1 MQTIKIITTLIII
14 SIMTTSCLGD
24 RKAVNVSEINDTS
37 SFVNEDF
44 KGNLINFSK
53 DGSACQNISTADMAS
68 MYNVSEDKV
77 EMLDVSKSDRRVPNS
92 NPTCQFYLKLGA
104 TDFEWPIG
112 SMSLIPDIEK
122 DSYSAELSMYG
133 ENWEEVW
140 ALDKSISKSIEWID
154 DMGRAAYWNESKKD
168 LYVRFKGYTLF
179 ISPPRSAVNK
189 VETAKNRDYKS
200 IAINMAKAAG
210 FVN

>member
-1 MQTIKIITTLIII
+1 
-14 SIMTTSCLGD
+14 MTTSCLGD

-53 DGSACQNISTADMAS
+53 DGSACPNISTADMAS
-68 MYNVSEDKV
+68 MYNVPEDKV
-77 EMLDVSKSDRRVPNS
+77 KMLDVSKSDRRVPNS
-92 NPTCQFYLKLGA
+92 NPACQFYLELG
-104 TDFEWPIG
+104 EKNYESLVGLI
-112 SMSLIPDIEK
+112 SMIPDIEK
-122 DSYSAELSMYG
+122 DSNNAELSMYG
-133 ENWEEVW
+133 ENWEEIW
-140 ALDKSISKSIEWID
+140 ALDKSISKSMEWID

-168 LYVRFKGYTLF
+168 LYVRFKGYTLV
-179 ISPPRSAVNK
+179 ISPPNNTLLNK
-189 VETAKNRDYKS
+189 DEKAKNRDYKS